1 MNTIFDRTIYTE
13 KVKSQYS
20 MLSSITNELDEKFS
34 NVLIRKN
41 TQTVS
46 SENYMPGA
54 PDGLFDDVDT
64 FVITAVTEEENI
76 IEYTSPVNI
85 VDLNVKDGGYF

>member
-1 MNTIFDRTIYTE
+1 MKPIFDRTFYTE
-13 KVKSQYS
+13 KIKAQYS
-20 MLSSITNELDEKFS
+20 ALSAATLAVEESSS
-34 NVLIRKN
+34 NVLLRKN

-54 PDGLFDDVDT
+54 PTGSFDDVDT
-64 FVITAVTEEENI
+64 FVISAAEEQENI

-85 VDLNVKDGGYF
+85 VDLNVRDGGYF